1 MPYEIRRKGDQ
12 WVTYNKETGDVK
24 GTHDS
29 RDKAVKQ
36 MRLLYMVKSEKEPT
50 GKKSTMK

>member
-1 MPYEIRRKGDQ
+1 MPYDIRQKGDK

-29 RDKAVKQ
+29 REDAVKQ
-36 MRLLYMVKSEKEPT
+36 MRLLYGVE
-50 GKKSTMK
+50 GGMKPRK